1 MENYVVALDS
11 FEEELFEVNGDN
23 VIGVRVCDNKGIDI
37 SKECRVQ
44 IEFSKN
50 ALLGF
55 ATELIRL
62 AHNYQDGKHTHLHPV
77 EESLISQNM
86 GVYLTPESS
95 ELIVDCNDFKPI
107 EEYLGSAKQTQY

>member
-1 MENYVVALDS
+1 MTEYIVNLDS
-11 FEEELFEVNGDN
+11 LEEESYEVNGDN
-23 VIGVRVCDNKGIDI
+23 VIKVSVYNKGIDL

-62 AHNYQDGKHTHLHPV
+62 AHNYQDGRHTHIQPV
-77 EESLISQNM
+77 KKSLVSQNM
-86 GVYLTPESS
+86 GIYLTPESS
-95 ELIVDCNDFKPI
+95 EVIVGCNDFNPI
-107 EEYLGSAKQTQY
+107 EEYLK